1 MFCLFVFLSF
11 WLKMGEGLLD
21 LTRCCEVF
29 LWNQALYSDRIRFL
43 TPKTMCIPFKYLTF
57 TLLTASI
64 SCKLMIFL
72 GTWVNILFQGA
83 QWWSFPLHGM
93 CLKQL
98 HFWSNFSATCW
109 IWTSGL
115 EFGISVPLTTN
126 ALIQTSGFHCTNYG
140 IHDHEVSQWGIWSWN
155 GRVSVTLSLTAMF

>member
-1 MFCLFVFLSF
+1 MAVRNWAMTCLYHHSGKCFVCFLSF

-43 TPKTMCIPFKYLTF
+43 IPKTMCIPFKYLTF

-72 GTWVNILFQGA
+72 GTWVNIFVPGSTVVIISITWNVFKAITL
-83 QWWSFPLHGM
+83 LV
-93 CLKQL
+93 KI
-98 HFWSNFSATCW
+98 FSYMLDMDLR
-109 IWTSGL
+109 I
-115 EFGISVPLTTN
+115 
-126 ALIQTSGFHCTNYG
+126 
-140 IHDHEVSQWGIWSWN
+140 GIWNISTTYYKCTYSNQW
-155 GRVSVTLSLTAMF
+155 VSLYKLRNS